1 MEARFTYRCSSIW
14 KMQLGRN
21 ANMLANE
28 MVFHMPGAYES
39 FLLSNTFSVL
49 SKVRIRKVDHK

>member
-1 MEARFTYRCSSIW
+1 MEVRFTYGCSSIW

-28 MVFHMPGAYES
+28 TVFHVLGAYES
-39 FLLSNTFSVL
+39 FPLSNTFSVL
-49 SKVRIRKVDHK
+49 S